1 MIVRALCNTFS
12 GRQISLCAKSQLLKR
27 NPYSDIGQLARMVSS
42 HHVSKNIEFLTQDNH
57 IVISKNIAPNNINV
71 TNNRPLLVI
80 LTWLLSKRR
89 HVMKFV
95 NLYMEQGFDVA
106 VVSLTPWQ
114 LLWPTKGSRLV
125 AADLLTFLKQNESYQ
140 QILLH
145 GFSVGG
151 YMWGEALDLIE
162 SNKDKYGNITDRV
175 VGQVWDSIADVSQ
188 IAIGFPRAVFPKNI
202 VLQSMLR
209 KFVEYHMKT
218 FHEQATHYY
227 IRSSQVFHSASV
239 LRVPALLFVSKTDPV
254 GAVTSNLNLRDNW
267 ESLGIKTYVK
277 IFEESPHV
285 AHFYTYPKEYVAEL
299 YAFLQKLN
307 LIQNEEKIRARL

>member
-1 MIVRALCNTFS
+1 MIISVLRSVFA
-12 GRQISLCAKSQLLKR
+12 GRQINMHAPSQLLKC
-27 NPYSDIGQLARMVSS
+27 NQYLGIGRLTRMLSS
-42 HHVSKNIEFLTQDNH
+42 HHVSKNIEFITQDNR
-57 IVISKNIAPNNINV
+57 VVSSKNVIQNINV
-71 TNNRPLLVI
+71 ANNRPLLVI
-80 LTWLLSKRR
+80 LTWLLSKRQ

-114 LLWPTKGSRLV
+114 LMWPTKGSRLV

-151 YMWGEALDLIE
+151 YMWGEALDLME
-162 SNKDKYGNITDRV
+162 SNKEKYSGIVDRI
-175 VGQVWDSIADVSQ
+175 VGQVWDSIADVRE
-188 IAIGFPRAVFPKNI
+188 IPIGLPHAVFPKN
-202 VLQSMLR
+202 VMLQSMFR
-209 KFVEYHMKT
+209 KYIEYHMKT
-218 FHEQATHYY
+218 FYQQATQHY
-227 IRSSQVFHSASV
+227 IRSSQVFHSASI
-239 LRVPALLFVSKTDPV
+239 RVPALFFVSRSDPIGTV
-254 GAVTSNLNLRDNW
+254 SSNLTLRDDW
-267 ESLGIKTYVK
+267 ESAGIKTYVK

-307 LIQNEEKIRARL
+307 LIQNEEKIRSHL